1 MSNAYT
7 DTSSGSLG
15 GSVGGAGLV
24 QKAYDRLLEFALRSE
39 PLIRSVADKRPARQ
53 AFPGST
59 VVLQKYVDLNQATTA
74 LTETVDPDAVALST
88 PTSVTITLNEYGNSV
103 LVTRALELFS
113 LADVDPAI
121 ANIIAYNL
129 ADSIDT
135 VAMTTLRSGTNNI
148 YSGDATS
155 VATVDAADTIDS
167 ADIRRAVAKLRS
179 NKAKARRGSEYWAGI
194 HPEVSHDLRA
204 ETGNMGWNFVHA
216 QTTPSVNN
224 IWAGEIGTYEGA
236 FFVES
241 PRLYNAKSG
250 ADQSALATTAV
261 TVAGTSAGFTFGVA
275 SSSVI
280 ASRAEVGDKIAGTGI
295 ASGAKI
301 TAISTSGST
310 TTITVDT
317 ANTAAVTAT
326 TTVTVT
332 PVTRVFDTIVAGA
345 QAMAEAVAEEP
356 HVVIGNVTDK
366 LMRFRPMGW
375 YGVLGF
381 AVYRDEA
388 LYRIT
393 SGSSVAALQLIDCR
407 AGAILPDGEF
417 IRRTYG

>member
-1 MSNAYT
+1 MADQYT
-7 DTSSGSLG
+7 STASASLG
-15 GSVGGAGLV
+15 GTVGGAGLV
-24 QKAYDRLLEFALRSE
+24 QKAYDRLLEFALRAE

-53 AFPGST
+53 AMPGQT
-59 VVLQKYVDLNQATTA
+59 VVLQKYVDLDAATST
-74 LTETVDPDAVALST
+74 LTETTDPDAVALST
-88 PTSVTITLNEYGNSV
+88 PTSVTVTLNEYGNAV

-121 ANIIAYNL
+121 ANIIAFNL
-129 ADSIDT
+129 ADSIDQ
-135 VAMTTLRSGTNNI
+135 VAMTTLRSGSNNL
-148 YSGDATS
+148 YSGSATT
-155 VATVDAADTIDS
+155 VATVAASDTIDS
-167 ADIRRAVAKLRS
+167 ADIRKVVAKLRS
-179 NKAKARRGSEYWAGI
+179 NKATYRRGSEYWAGI

-216 QTTPSVNN
+216 QSAPAVDK

-250 ADQSALATTAV
+250 ADQTALATTAV

-280 ASRAEVGDKIAGTGI
+280 ASRAEAGDKISGTGI
-295 ASGAKI
+295 ASTAKI
-301 TAISTSGST
+301 ASISTSGDT
-310 TTITVDT
+310 TTITVT
-317 ANTAAVTAT
+317 VANTGAVSAT

-332 PVTRVFDTIVAGA
+332 PVTRVFNTIIAGQ

-356 HVVIGNVTDK
+356 HIVIGNVTDK

-393 SGSSVAALQLIDCR
+393 SGSSIAAK
-407 AGAILPDGEF
+407 
-417 IRRTYG
+417 

>member
-1 MSNAYT
+1 MPNAYT
-7 DTSSGSLG
+7 STGSTSLG
-15 GSVGGAGLV
+15 GTAGGAGLV

-53 AFPGST
+53 SIPGQT
-59 VVLQKYVDLNQATTA
+59 VVLQRYVDLDQATST
-74 LTETVDPDAVALST
+74 LTETTDPDAVALTT
-88 PTSVTITLNEYGNSV
+88 PTTVTITLNEYGNAV

-121 ANIIAYNL
+121 ANINAYNL
-129 ADSIDT
+129 ADSIDS

-148 YSGDATS
+148 FAGTATS
-155 VATVDAADTIDS
+155 VAGVTASDTVDS
-167 ADIRRAVAKLRS
+167 ADFRKAVARLRT
-179 NKAKARRGSEYWAGI
+179 NKAKARRGSLYWTGI
-194 HPEVSHDLRA
+194 HPAVSHDLRA

-216 QTTPSVNN
+216 QTSPAVDN
-224 IWAGEIGTYEGA
+224 IWAGEIGDFEGS

-241 PRLYNAKSG
+241 PRLYNAKTG
-250 ADQSALATTAV
+250 ADQTALATTAV

-275 SSSVI
+275 SSAVI
-280 ASRAEVGDKIAGTGI
+280 ATRAEVGDKIAGTCI

-301 TAISTSGST
+301 SAISTSGST

-332 PVTRVFDTIVAGA
+332 PVTRVYNTIVAGA

-356 HVVIGNVTDK
+356 HIVIGNVTDK

-393 SGSSVAALQLIDCR
+393 SGSSIAAL
-407 AGAILPDGEF
+407 
-417 IRRTYG
+417 